1 MCFFSQSEIG
11 FGKLETYVKLDKLGE
26 VCCCKH
32 IHLTLPYPLVIVYLL
47 LTSAAKHLSWQCWG
61 LLLLL
66 FTCSVCTAYMMC
78 SYCSLYVSI
87 VSLPGN
93 LCHGIQRA
101 QQADWQPGGSER
113 DPIGAWGGGSLHCH
127 QRGWDTT
134 PPQGGHW
141 AECPNTFV
149 SGGPEPG
156 PPAKNKTQQVGK
168 WKPEQAKG
176 ALAIYRIDLS
186 QPQLLLQL
194 ASDMERVEACCISL
208 FKIMCWL
215 SLSPSV
221 SVEGSETRQH
231 SDPPWH
237 HSHAEISHAGL
248 WVPGESSSTQ
258 KGGDA

>member
-1 MCFFSQSEIG
+1 M
-11 FGKLETYVKLDKLGE
+11 
-26 VCCCKH
+26 
-32 IHLTLPYPLVIVYLL
+32 
-47 LTSAAKHLSWQCWG
+47 
-61 LLLLL
+61 
-66 FTCSVCTAYMMC
+66 
-78 SYCSLYVSI
+78 
-87 VSLPGN
+87 
-93 LCHGIQRA
+93 
-101 QQADWQPGGSER
+101 
-113 DPIGAWGGGSLHCH
+113 
-127 QRGWDTT
+127 
-134 PPQGGHW
+134 
-141 AECPNTFV
+141 

-231 SDPPWH
+231 SDPP
-237 HSHAEISHAGL
+237 
-248 WVPGESSSTQ
+248 
-258 KGGDA
+258 